1 MNEREFKT
9 GCWMISTV
17 VAKEVWH
24 PSEPLYPG
32 HDPGSHATRSF
43 SVVRLG
49 KRLLLM
55 SKATEASAGGPLD
68 DYTFEAF
75 PLSNEPD
82 LDQSIDLL
90 RYDGWAFSKL
100 CELSAVPDESSKFCQ
115 LLSSFYQPSEWS
127 LITARLLLEVLTGK
141 LASGFEYFITEGDK
155 FRVDPVAS
163 GGVRTG
169 VTTGIDFLVSDEELC
184 RVLDVLRV
192 PYARGDAV
200 HRCLPPAVVDKLVT
214 RGKEVALADYRCRAK
229 VALASEIEVTK
240 NKLAEL
246 QQRMDHLT
254 KGSP

>member
-1 MNEREFKT
+1 MNESEFKT
-9 GCWMISTV
+9 SCWRISTL
-17 VAKEVWH
+17 VAKEIWH
-24 PSEPLYPG
+24 QGEPLHPG
-32 HDPGSHATRSF
+32 HDPDSHATRSF
-43 SVVRLG
+43 SVIRLG

-55 SKATEASAGGPLD
+55 SKTTEASAGGPSD
-68 DYTFEAF
+68 ECTFEACL
-75 PLSNEPD
+75 LSNEPD

-115 LLSSFYQPSEWS
+115 SLSSFYQPSEWS

-141 LASGFEYFITEGDK
+141 LASGVEYFITEGDK

-169 VTTGIDFLVSDEELC
+169 VTTGIDFLVYDEELC
-184 RVLDVLRV
+184 RILDVLRV
-192 PYARGDAV
+192 AYVRGGAV
-200 HRCLPPAVVDKLVT
+200 CRCLPPAVVDKLGA
-214 RGKEVALADYRCRAK
+214 RGKEVALADYRSRAK
-229 VALASEIEVTK
+229 VVLASEIEVTK